1 MTKLKGWRTRL
12 VALAGLLLFVIDLI
26 DPVLL
31 GNALGP
37 DWKDWVIFAYPVIF
51 GVLREFTNTPAGKR
65 D

>member
-1 MTKLKGWRTRL
+1 MSKLKGWRTRL
-12 VALAGLLLFVIDLI
+12 VTICLMLVAVLELV

-51 GVLREFTNTPAGKR
+51 GLLREFTNTPAGKR

>member
-1 MTKLKGWRTRL
+1 MSKLKGWRTRL
-12 VALAGLLLFVIDLI
+12 VTICLMLVAVLELV

-37 DWKDWVIFAYPVIF
+37 DWKDWVIFAYPLIF